1 MGLEIKDY
9 CEEKIGDFFAG
20 YFFGDFCLKE
30 GKGKMRFCK
39 KHVEWRKK
47 GDMVKKQVFFLNEFL
62 TLLRRCVFFLSWF
75 KGSLRHFM

>member
-39 KHVEWRKK
+39 KHVEWRK
-47 GDMVKKQVFFLNEFL
+47 
-62 TLLRRCVFFLSWF
+62 
-75 KGSLRHFM
+75 